1 MMMMMM
7 MEMMPITRR
16 SSCGGRKT
24 DRQNANAR
32 IWRCDR
38 LQYRRKSLI
47 ENGKGEEEVEER
59 PFLRHR
65 QSQRVCVCVWGRDD
79 ASFVAATASP
89 ENSQKKKEKKEGPN
103 GQSVTE
109 LHKTQNKTKKSIRRR
124 RRTGGGPR
132 GGGGGDLYGGGKG
145 KDFIGIRSLWLLNE

>member
-1 MMMMMM
+1 MMMM

-32 IWRCDR
+32 MWRCDR

-65 QSQRVCVCVWGRDD
+65 QSQRVCVCVCGGETTL
-79 ASFVAATASP
+79 ASLLQRRRHRTA
-89 ENSQKKKEKKEGPN
+89 KKKRKKKRDLTDKASQN
-103 GQSVTE
+103 YTK
-109 LHKTQNKTKKSIRRR
+109 HKTKPKRAS
-124 RRTGGGPR
+124 
-132 GGGGGDLYGGGKG
+132 GGGGGLGGGQGEGVVVISMGVEKE
-145 KDFIGIRSLWLLNE
+145 KIL